1 MRFFFSFSFFFFFFV
16 SLFIYFF
23 LAMALLGNMY
33 EGFGQVNERLFFGF
47 SFLSS
52 TSSVRTG
59 AWIPCYFDIVEGWR
73 LLVV

>member
-1 MRFFFSFSFFFFFFV
+1 
-16 SLFIYFF
+16 
-23 LAMALLGNMY
+23 MALLGNMY

-73 LLVV
+73 LVVV